1 MKSWKV
7 QKFGGDLLYDLR
19 SRGLLPLAIVLVI
32 GIVAAPM
39 VISRTGGSSDAEPTG
54 NAKLQSAADLAP
66 EGQSAVL
73 AYTPGLR
80 NYRERLDQ
88 LSSKDPFIQQ
98 FTTDETEKTLESTA
112 GGASQDAPVGG
123 TGESGSGGSGG
134 TGGSGGGGGGGGNG
148 GSGGGKNKT
157 FYTHYEVDLMVGVSG
172 QTLTRRNRVQEFTI
186 LPSTEVPAAVF
197 LGASADGKQAI
208 FSVSRSVTS
217 VSGTG
222 ICYPEPDSCELLGL
236 ARGQGADL
244 AYQGSTYRIEAA
256 QIKKITSTK
265 PPN

>member
-1 MKSWKV
+1 MKPWKV
-7 QKFGGDLLYDLR
+7 QKFGSDLLYDLR

-32 GIVAAPM
+32 GIIAAPM
-39 VISRTGGSSDAEPTG
+39 VISRMGGESDAQPTASG
-54 NAKLQSAADLAP
+54 ELQSASEMAP

-73 AYTPGLR
+73 AYTPGVR

-88 LSSKDPFIQQ
+88 LASKDPFIQQ
-98 FTTDETEKTLESTA
+98 FRTSETEKTLDATEGA
-112 GGASQDAPVGG
+112 GDVSVGG
-123 TGESGSGGSGG
+123 DTGG
-134 TGGSGGGGGGGGNG
+134 TGGSGGGGGGGGGGNG
-148 GSGGGKNKT
+148 GSGGGKDKT
-157 FYTHYEVDLMVGVSG
+157 FYTYYEVDLMVGVSG
-172 QTLTRRNRVQEFTI
+172 QVLTRRNKVPEFTI

-197 LGASADGKQAI
+197 LGASDDGKQAI
-208 FSVSRSVTS
+208 FSISRSVTS

-244 AYQGSTYRIEAA
+244 AYNGATYRIEAA
-256 QIKKITSTK
+256 QIKKITTTK

>member
-1 MKSWKV
+1 MKPWKM
-7 QKFGGDLLYDLR
+7 QKFGSDLLYDLR

-39 VISRTGGSSDAEPTG
+39 VIARTGGSSDAPLADTG
-54 NAKLQSAADLAP
+54 KLQSASELAP

-73 AYTPGLR
+73 AYTPGVR

-88 LSSKDPFIQQ
+88 LSKKDPFIQQ
-98 FTTDETEKTLESTA
+98 FTTDETAKVLEGTE
-112 GGASQDAPVGG
+112 GGAGQDPATGG
-123 TGESGSGGSGG
+123 TGEGGSGG
-134 TGGSGGGGGGGGNG
+134 GGGGSGGGGGGGG
-148 GSGGGKNKT
+148 KDKT
-157 FYTHYEVDLMVGVSG
+157 LYTYYEVDLLVGVSG
-172 QTLTRRNRVQEFTI
+172 QTLTRKNRVGEFTI

-208 FSVSRSVTS
+208 FSVSRSVSS

-244 AYQGSTYRIEAA
+244 AYNGATYRIEAA
-256 QIKKITSTK
+256 QIKKIVTTK